1 MINLKDIEEKLDIA
15 IENSKE
21 CMYDGKIATYIPEL
35 ANVDPDNFGM
45 AIVKTNGEKVI
56 KGDEKIKFS
65 VQSISKVIDL
75 IIALE
80 DVGLEKVFAKVGT
93 EPTEYKFN
101 SIRPIDDKAANPL
114 INAGAITTCSLIKGE
129 DVEEKFDRVIEKVK
143 LLSNSRDVKF
153 LEEVY
158 NSEMKTT
165 DINRSIAYY
174 LKSIGVINSDA
185 EDVLD
190 LYVRNCSIGLN
201 TEQLATIA
209 AVLANGGKSLDGI
222 KQLIDREVVKIT
234 LALMSACGMYE
245 ESGRY
250 LMEVG
255 FPSKSGVSGAIIGIV
270 PGKCGICTYSPRLDD
285 SGNSIRGKKI
295 LSEIS
300 KTLDLNIFI

>member
-1 MINLKDIEEKLDIA
+1 MDLEKIKYSMEKAILESEYLKYE
-15 IENSKE
+15 
-21 CMYDGKIATYIPEL
+21 GKVATYIPEL
-35 ANVDPDNFGM
+35 ANADPDNLGM
-45 AIVKTNGEKVI
+45 AMVKTNGEKVI

-65 VQSISKVIDL
+65 IQSISKIINL
-75 IIALE
+75 IVALE
-80 DVGLEKVFAKVGT
+80 DVGIEKVFSKVGT

-101 SIRPIDDKAANPL
+101 SIRPIDDKAANPF
-114 INAGAITTCSLIKGE
+114 INAGAITTCSLIKGR
-129 DVEEKFDRVIEKVK
+129 DVEEKFQRVIEKVK
-143 LLSNSRDVKF
+143 ILSGSSDIYF

-185 EDVLD
+185 EEVLD
-190 LYVRNCSIGLN
+190 LYVRNCSIELN
-201 TEQLATIA
+201 TQQLATMA
-209 AVLANGGKSLDGI
+209 AVLANGGKSLDGK

-234 LALMSACGMYE
+234 LALISACGMYE

-255 FPSKSGVSGAIIGIV
+255 FPSKSGVSGAIIGII
-270 PGKCGICTYSPRLDD
+270 PKKCGICTYSPRLDG

-295 LSEIS
+295 LSEVS